1 VAGGVDGTRC
11 YVGRSWRARLET
23 ADSRE
28 GAAMGLMDTIKGWF
42 GGNKQQVK
50 EGIDKGADE
59 IKETVPDE
67 HDTNDE
73 GAEAAKDA
81 VDKLD

>member
-1 VAGGVDGTRC
+1 
-11 YVGRSWRARLET
+11 
-23 ADSRE
+23 
-28 GAAMGLMDTIKGWF
+28 MGLMDTIKGWF

-50 EGIDKGADE
+50 EGIDKGADAIQE
-59 IKETVPDE
+59 KVPDQYDKQVE
-67 HDTNDE
+67 S